1 MPKKAAATEMAE
13 PGEGSKSG
21 GVSKG
26 SMVATAL
33 VVVTAA
39 SFYQVKFL
47 SGPGGSKGVERDGNY
62 LKGLAVACL
71 ALVGNAMVGAFRKIL
86 SQHNIGSAQQV
97 GLAALIQGV
106 CAVLHCLYSGD
117 LKLGSAQEMKDALP
131 PAVFWC
137 VCVCVLRVCV
147 VCLSVCLSMCVCL
160 CVQEMVAALPPAAFW
175 RMFGAGG
182 RGSGS
187 FVCMRACM
195 QHARMH
201 ACKHACACVCMH
213 AYMRACMYG
222 CMHAC
227 VCVCVCVCV
236 RALRLTLARI
246 HTLFTS
252 TTLCY

>member
-137 VCVCVLRVCV
+137 VCVCVCVCV
-147 VCLSVCLSMCVCL
+147 ACVA
-160 CVQEMVAALPPAAFW
+160 CV
-175 RMFGAGG
+175 
-182 RGSGS
+182 
-187 FVCMRACM
+187 
-195 QHARMH
+195 
-201 ACKHACACVCMH
+201 ACVCMCLEGKSRYNPMLHCNTVPNSIPISFNTVQYCSLFRTVLRMRMWKMQVCPNRCH
-213 AYMRACMYG
+213 AE
-222 CMHAC
+222 
-227 VCVCVCVCV
+227 
-236 RALRLTLARI
+236 LADPDA
-246 HTLFTS
+246 S
-252 TTLCY
+252 SMA